1 MRIGLQTWGTEGDV
15 APFVVLAEGLQRA
28 GHQVTLVH
36 TSLDD
41 GEHPRRLA
49 GTGVVVHRVGGP
61 FGRSVDPYA
70 LTTSA
75 SPTWQLRALLARFH
89 EPLAGALLEAGEAL
103 CRSNDLVV
111 GHMLSRTLHTAAVVH
126 GTPRVSVAL
135 SPQAIPGVLP
145 PLGRSLG
152 AWTDAALW
160 RLGDAVMTRMLYPT
174 SERLHRERGLPPL
187 NSLLTDGFRSPVLN
201 LVAAS
206 PALIPALEAPATVV
220 TGAWTPSPTG
230 LEQSLDEGIAAFLQA
245 GPPPVHLTFGSCTT
259 YAAREAWSLM
269 KGAVERAGVRAIVQ
283 VDPALGRVNGHTDLL
298 VLHRAPHAALFPR
311 CAAVVHHGG
320 AGTTHAV
327 ARAGAPS
334 VVVPHGFDQPWWA
347 RRLHALGVAPRPLP
361 RRSAT
366 ADALAGRIR
375 EVLDTPSYARRA
387 EQIRSRMDD
396 ERGVAAAVEAID
408 RLAHGGSRFSPGPR
422 PGPSSR

>member
-1 MRIGLQTWGTEGDV
+1 MRIGLQTWGTEGDI

-89 EPLAGALLEAGEAL
+89 EPIAAELLEAGEAL
-103 CRSNDLVV
+103 CRDNDIVV
-111 GHMLSRTLHTAAVVH
+111 GHMLSRTLHTAALVND
-126 GTPRVSVAL
+126 TPRVSVAF

-152 AWTDAALW
+152 AWADAALW
-160 RLGDAVMTRMLYPT
+160 RLGDAVMTRTLYPV
-174 SERLHRERGLPPL
+174 SERLQRQRGLPAFG
-187 NSLLTDGFRSPVLN
+187 SLLTEGFRSPVLN

-206 PALIPALEAPATVV
+206 PALIPVLEAPATVV
-220 TGAWTPSPTG
+220 TGAWTPSASLQEPA
-230 LEQSLDEGIAAFLQA
+230 LEEEVAAFLRA
-245 GPPPVHLTFGSCTT
+245 GSPPVHLTFGSCTT
-259 YAAREAWSLM
+259 YAARDAWSLM

-366 ADALAGRIR
+366 ADLLAGRIR
-375 EVLDTPSYARRA
+375 EVLNTASYTRTAG
-387 EQIRSRMDD
+387 QLRSRMDD
-396 ERGVAAAVEAID
+396 ERGVAAAVDAIG
-408 RLAHGGSRFSPGPR
+408 RLARG
-422 PGPSSR
+422 